1 MYSKNKK
8 YDTASMTIFSQIKD
22 ISQFVLLIGFFFI
35 TLYYSYPRVYV
46 GFQSNPHYGFHLFD
60 ESLRIPLLY
69 T

>member
-1 MYSKNKK
+1 M
-8 YDTASMTIFSQIKD
+8 AIFSQIKD
-22 ISQFVLLIGFFFI
+22 ISQFVLLIGFFVI

-46 GFQSNPHYGFHLFD
+46 DFQSNPHYGFHLFD